1 MPVRKSFHAVSV
13 FRWAPART
21 KKASQLPLCSAMPR
35 VAPRYFAVTLSILL
49 AHIVLNVRLF
59 GISPKGFL
67 PEHDTG
73 AAERFVS
80 DHDG

>member
-1 MPVRKSFHAVSV
+1 M
-13 FRWAPART
+13 
-21 KKASQLPLCSAMPR
+21 KKAPQLPLCSAMLW
-35 VAPRYFAVTLSILL
+35 VAPRHSAVTLSILL
-49 AHIVLNVRLF
+49 ALIVLNMRLF